1 MTSTPDTA
9 PRRRAFVRPLAVVC
23 TAAVAAGA
31 LSACG
36 TPGAA
41 PSKAAP
47 STGAVSTAI
56 PTEKVTLSIL
66 TSDESPTSKALTDAF
81 TKKHPNVTIDYRFTA
96 YDSYNT
102 SLGLALNSENAPDLA
117 LLNLLGNT
125 AKSGQIRALDPY
137 VDAYGWDKTVP
148 KSQLD
153 QWRSDGKGSQLGN
166 GKLWAAPAGFS
177 LVGVYYNKQIASKLG
192 ISGPPKTLGEFE
204 GQLAKA
210 KAAGQLPIQVSNLDG
225 HSSFVFQAL
234 VNQFQKPLYS
244 TAWAFGLP
252 TATLE
257 NEAGTQAAEKLADWA
272 KKGYLPE
279 GANGVDNA
287 GAVAAFTKGQGL
299 FMFDGNWD
307 AGAVDKAMPQGTGFF
322 TLPGT
327 VPGAPA
333 AGVGTSLAYAI
344 SAKAK
349 NPDLAAAFLDF
360 LGSPEAGQIQLDNG
374 FMPVSQDPS
383 IKAQK
388 GSVRADFVT
397 AWKKVGESN
406 GLTPYFNNATP
417 TMNDVLTSQGQQLI
431 AGKTSPG
438 AYLKAV
444 QAEWDKGQ
452 K

>member
-1 MTSTPDTA
+1 MSSTPRA

-36 TPGAA
+36 TPGGA
-41 PSKAAP
+41 PAKAAP
-47 STGAVSTAI
+47 TDGAVSTAI

-66 TSDESPTSKALTDAF
+66 TSDESPTTKALTDAF
-81 TKKHPNVTIDYRFTA
+81 VKKHPNVTIDYRFTA

-102 SLGLALNSENAPDLA
+102 SLGLALNSANAPDLA

-125 AKSGQIRALDPY
+125 AKAGQIRPLDPY
-137 VDAYGWDKTVP
+137 AKAYGWDKTVSA
-148 KSQLD
+148 SQLD
-153 QWRSDGKGSQLGN
+153 QWRSQGNQLGA

-177 LVGVYYNKQIASKLG
+177 LVGVYYNKEIASKLG
-192 ISGPPKTLGEFE
+192 ISGPPKTLDEFE
-204 GQLAKA
+204 KQVAKA

-225 HSSFVFQAL
+225 HSSFIFQAL
-234 VNQFQKPLYS
+234 VNQFQKLSDS
-244 TAWAFGLP
+244 TAWAFNNPGF
-252 TATLE
+252 TVE
-257 NEAGTQAAEKLADWA
+257 SNAGTKAAQKLADWA

-287 GAVAAFTKGQGL
+287 GATAAFTKGQGL
-299 FMFDGNWD
+299 FLFDGNWD
-307 AGAVDKAMPQGTGFF
+307 AGVVDKAMPKGAGFF

-327 VPGAPA
+327 TPDAQA

-344 SAKAK
+344 STKAK
-349 NPDLAAAFLDF
+349 NPDLAAAFLNF
-360 LGSPEAGQIQLDNG
+360 LTTPEAGQIQLDNG

-383 IKAQK
+383 IKAAE
-388 GSVRADFVT
+388 GSVRADFVA

-431 AGKTSPG
+431 AGKTSAA

-444 QAEWDKGQ
+444 QAEWTKGQ